1 MLPAPAAEPMPAPR
15 AAPRRW
21 FLADV
26 VVPFAASRALLLLA
40 AWYATQFAP
49 SWTYFLPVA
58 ATRGWTYVDLLPI
71 DVWGRYDTV
80 WYLDL
85 AWNGYRLPAG
95 PEWQSNLAFFPLFP
109 LLVRGAYALV
119 PSAWH
124 GFAALYVCAVVVAN
138 AAALAGLAA
147 VHAWVR
153 AAFGDAALARWV
165 VILVVAFP
173 GGLFL
178 SCAYSESVF
187 LLVSAASLL
196 AAERGRPLAA
206 GAAGLLAA
214 LARPT
219 GVLLAAP
226 ILVAA
231 WKRSTGVTTGAARW
245 PGLVGAALPGVGL
258 ALHAANLWRVSGD
271 PLAFLHVQASWGRGL
286 AAPWAFLLDRPGLHP
301 WTAPLDRAAILL
313 FLGLAIL
320 LLARER
326 RAGAGTYVLL
336 SLVPMVL
343 SGTPMSATRLVAVL
357 FPALVPLARLAGRG
371 PLGAGIVAALAV
383 VQALLFVAWSRFHWV
398 A

>member
-1 MLPAPAAEPMPAPR
+1 
-15 AAPRRW
+15 
-21 FLADV
+21 
-26 VVPFAASRALLLLA
+26 
-40 AWYATQFAP
+40 
-49 SWTYFLPVA
+49 
-58 ATRGWTYVDLLPI
+58 
-71 DVWGRYDTV
+71 
-80 WYLDL
+80 
-85 AWNGYRLPAG
+85 
-95 PEWQSNLAFFPLFP
+95 
-109 LLVRGAYALV
+109 
-119 PSAWH
+119 
-124 GFAALYVCAVVVAN
+124 
-138 AAALAGLAA
+138 
-147 VHAWVR
+147 
-153 AAFGDAALARWV
+153 
-165 VILVVAFP
+165 
-173 GGLFL
+173 
-178 SCAYSESVF
+178 
-187 LLVSAASLL
+187 
-196 AAERGRPLAA
+196 
-206 GAAGLLAA
+206 
-214 LARPT
+214 
-219 GVLLAAP
+219 
-226 ILVAA
+226 
-231 WKRSTGVTTGAARW
+231 VTTGAARW